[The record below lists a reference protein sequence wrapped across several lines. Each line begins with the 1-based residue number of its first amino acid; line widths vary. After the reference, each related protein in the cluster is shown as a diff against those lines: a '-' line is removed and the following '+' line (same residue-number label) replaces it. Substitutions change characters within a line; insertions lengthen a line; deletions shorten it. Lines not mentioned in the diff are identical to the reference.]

1 MVRGRGMWT
10 GIQVALFS
18 GLPTVRPQNSSER
31 EETSCT
37 DTRTP
42 SQHATSMEMGE
53 VSRSVV
59 SDSLRPHR
67 LYSSW
72 NSPGQNTGVGNLS
85 LVQGIFPTHGV
96 NPGLPHCRQILYQL
110 SHKGSNSYV
119 GLAFILYYNSHTG
132 NPLRDVPPT
141 PPTTQGARL

>member
-72 NSPGQNTGVGNLS
+72 NSPGQNTRVSSLS
-85 LVQGIFPTHGV
+85 FLQWIFPTQESNGS
-96 NPGLPHCRQILYQL
+96 LLHCRKILYQL
-110 SHKGSNSYV
+110 SHKGSPVWKSS
-119 GLAFILYYNSHTG
+119 LLKKASSPS
-132 NPLRDVPPT
+132 NPHSSDF
-141 PPTTQGARL
+141 